1 MTTQDTERRG
11 TDRRET
17 AGRETARRETAGRET
32 ARRETDRRETARRET
47 ARREAAREIG
57 RLRVGSSVLRE
68 GRPDRMQT
76 TTRDRDE
83 LRAPARG
90 QARRGNGPFRAD
102 SGRADSGRADSSQP
116 DPASPVPRQARARRR
131 GGRPDL
137 RAVADAPA
145 PSRPVSGRPSLARLA
160 QPRDAP
166 ARATQPAPTQPPVTQ
181 PRATPARET
190 PPRKAQP
197 RATPARRT
205 RPRAAPPRSGSGR
218 PTSGQE
224 TRSSRLRGAGRAGY
238 AAGAAT
244 LPRMPFVLLV
254 LALLGGGL
262 ICLLVVNTT
271 LGGTSFRISQ
281 LQSTNATLATQEQA
295 LQQRIAAEKSPA
307 EIAHL
312 AYQLGMRVQA
322 NGNILDLGSHRFFKL
337 PTQPGATI
345 PLGAPDA
352 AVTAQTGS
360 ATSSSNVS
368 TAGASTGKARTGK
381 AQTSN
386 RRGTSHPSGSGR

>member
-11 TDRRET
+11 RTGERQRARDSAARDTDSRRET
-17 AGRETARRETAGRET
+17 
-32 ARRETDRRETARRET
+32 
-47 ARREAAREIG
+47 AREIG

-90 QARRGNGPFRAD
+90 QARRGNGPFRAIPA
-102 SGRADSGRADSSQP
+102 GADSSRADCRP
-116 DPASPVPRQARARRR
+116 GVDPASPVPRQVRARRR

-307 EIAHL
+307 EIAQL

-322 NGNILDLGSHRFFKL
+322 NGNILDLGTHRFFKL

-352 AVTAQTGS
+352 AVTAKQVRPRPHRTS
-360 ATSSSNVS
+360 ARKGEHRQ
-368 TAGASTGKARTGK
+368 GADGQGPD
-381 AQTSN
+381 Q
-386 RRGTSHPSGSGR
+386 